1 MVDTF
6 SASNGTGAVAF
17 TDSVG
22 SLSLGNITS
31 GPLSIAAAGPVSIN
45 QTTVSATGNA
55 VITTQA
61 GGGLQITGPQP
72 GGLLQSS
79 TQVNLSGV
87 QGTIALINGGLIVA
101 PTIVG
106 NGKRIYVGGSGGT
119 VATTPELNAAV
130 AAVNSLPA
138 ISGSAYEIIVTANM
152 SLTQTL
158 TFNRPVDLHG
168 TSANIVLS
176 GSPAVV
182 NGLVVNAGASGSRI
196 SSLAFS
202 GFSGTGIQFN
212 AAQRTSLT
220 GVSVTGTTTGTGT
233 GLLITGNSTGTVVYG
248 SIFANNP
255 YGIKIVSA
263 TGATIGGTVASQRNS
278 ISGAAR
284 AGVFASGYCTN
295 SSVVKTVF
303 VNVPTA
309 NKYNVSGSRYL
320 TVIQ

>member
-1 MVDTF
+1 
-6 SASNGTGAVAF
+6 
-17 TDSVG
+17 
-22 SLSLGNITS
+22 
-31 GPLSIAAAGPVSIN
+31 
-45 QTTVSATGNA
+45 

-61 GGGLQITGPQP
+61 GGGLQITRPQP
-72 GGLLQSS
+72 GGLLQRT

-101 PTIVG
+101 PTIIG
-106 NGKRIYVGGSGGT
+106 NGKNIYVGGSGGT

-138 ISGSAYEIIVTANM
+138 ISGSAYEIFVTASM

-176 GSPAVV
+176 GSPAVI
-182 NGLVVNAGASGSRI
+182 NGLVVNTGASGSRI

-212 AAQRTSLT
+212 AAQRASLT
-220 GVSVTGTTTGTGT
+220 GVSVTGTTTGTGA

-248 SIFANNP
+248 SVFANNP
-255 YGIKIVSA
+255 YGIQIVSA
-263 TGATIGGTVASQRNS
+263 TGATIGGTVAGQRNS
-278 ISGAAR
+278 ISAAAR
-284 AGVFASGYCTN
+284 AGVFASGFCTG
-295 SSVVKTVF
+295 SSVIRTLF
-303 VNVPTA
+303 ATTPVP
-309 NKYNVSGSRYL
+309 YNTGSSRNL
-320 TVIQ
+320 RVVQ